1 MTTTATTNAPRVLR
15 LREVMARTGLRRDS
29 VYRLARHGDFPRPLK
44 LTKAASGWLESEV
57 GAWIA
62 ARAASRDASGSQ
74 SAAA

>member
-1 MTTTATTNAPRVLR
+1 MTMKATTEAPRVLR

-29 VYRLARHGDFPRPLK
+29 VYRLGRHGDFPRPVK

-57 GAWIA
+57 SAWIT
-62 ARAASRDASGSQ
+62 ARAAERDASGSQ